1 MNNINLLDNLST
13 KYKRRN
19 ILVRIVRKL
28 IRAWR

>member
-1 MNNINLLDNLST
+1 MHNINLLNLST

-19 ILVRIVRKL
+19 VLVRIAKKV

>member
-19 ILVRIVRKL
+19 VLVRIARKL

>member
-1 MNNINLLDNLST
+1 MQNISLLNLST

-19 ILVRIVRKL
+19 LFVRIARKI

>member
-1 MNNINLLDNLST
+1 MHNINLLNLST

-19 ILVRIVRKL
+19 VLVRIARKI

>member
-13 KYKRRN
+13 KYERRN
-19 ILVRIVRKL
+19 ILVRIARKF

>member
-1 MNNINLLDNLST
+1 MNNINLLNLST

-19 ILVRIVRKL
+19 VLVRIAKKF

>member
-1 MNNINLLDNLST
+1 MHNINLLNLST

-19 ILVRIVRKL
+19 VLVRIARKV

>member
-1 MNNINLLDNLST
+1 MNNINLLNLST

-19 ILVRIVRKL
+19 VLVRIARKI

>member
-1 MNNINLLDNLST
+1 MNNINLLNLST

-19 ILVRIVRKL
+19 ILVRIARKF

>member
-1 MNNINLLDNLST
+1 MNNINLLNLST

-19 ILVRIVRKL
+19 VLVRIARKL

>member
-1 MNNINLLDNLST
+1 MHNINLLNLST

-19 ILVRIVRKL
+19 VLVRIARKL

>member
-1 MNNINLLDNLST
+1 MNNINLLDLST

-19 ILVRIVRKL
+19 VLVRIARKF

>member
-1 MNNINLLDNLST
+1 MYNINLLNIST

-19 ILVRIVRKL
+19 VLLRIARKI

>member
-19 ILVRIVRKL
+19 LFVRIARKI